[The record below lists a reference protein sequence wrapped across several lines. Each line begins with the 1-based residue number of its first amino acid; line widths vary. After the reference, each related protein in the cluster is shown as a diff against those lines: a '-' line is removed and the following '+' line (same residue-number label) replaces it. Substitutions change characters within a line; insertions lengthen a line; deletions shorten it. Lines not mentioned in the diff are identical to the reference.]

1 MNQKI
6 YFITYGTSNFKIA
19 KKHLT
24 MLAEKFEIFDE
35 IYNLGPNNLSND
47 FKKDFK
53 STLAFKKGGGY
64 WIWKHE
70 IINQTLNQVKKGDLV
85 VYCDAGSSLNFNAK
99 KRLTEYIEMLNDST
113 FSHFRFESEQKHIEK
128 FWTTK
133 ELFNYFNISLNSEI
147 SNSVQFEAG
156 HMIFKNNNETK
167 KYFETYKKTL
177 LDDINLITDIYNENP
192 QIDQFI
198 ENRHDQSIFSL
209 LSKIYGCV
217 NIKNETQ
224 FKNNPEQQYD
234 YPFLSVRT
242 YGHKYKDKLKMY
254 LRPKKY
260 FSNPVYFQ

>member
-1 MNQKI
+1 MKTT
-6 YFITYGTSNFKIA
+6 FITYGTSEYA
-19 KKHLT
+19 LQKKHLLN
-24 MLAEKFEIFDE
+24 LARESSFFDECYSFGPRDIFPEFYNKHKEIFQ
-35 IYNLGPNNLSND
+35 
-47 FKKDFK
+47 
-53 STLAFKKGGGY
+53 FKKGGGY

-224 FKNNPEQQYD
+224 FKNNPEKQYD